1 MGITIHAFFI
11 FKAYTLS
18 EIKGERMRTC
28 LALDG
33 TKPLHTIQRSCAV
46 KGTTSCHPARCPG
59 GKSSMQWHVSCLQE
73 YNVLYSYYGIFKS
86 IWGWSLWNLHGIHR
100 KMG

>member
-46 KGTTSCHPARCPG
+46 KGTTSCHPARCPRRE
-59 GKSSMQWHVSCLQE
+59 K
-73 YNVLYSYYGIFKS
+73 
-86 IWGWSLWNLHGIHR
+86 LHAMAR
-100 KMG
+100 LLFARV